1 MALTEICGLS
11 EANYM
16 KDVKF
21 STNDFYGDIKQNS
34 SNIDNHYQLAVPPF
48 ENVRLCR
55 NLITMQFFVHV
66 YIFFFWF
73 FFV

>member
-1 MALTEICGLS
+1 MALAEICGLS

-34 SNIDNHYQLAVPPF
+34 CNMDNHYQLAVPPF
-48 ENVRLCR
+48 ENVRLCYIY
-55 NLITMQFFVHV
+55 ITKQ
-66 YIFFFWF
+66 IFALNKNIILKS
-73 FFV
+73 V